1 MPARIAPLEPPYEPS
16 TGELLA
22 RMMPS
27 GQPPIGLFR
36 TFARNPTMTEA
47 MHDWGR
53 YVLSRRFSVSMRERE
68 IVIDRVCARC
78 GCEYE
83 WGVHVAYFAERVGL
97 TREQIASLTYGRPDD
112 PCWTEPHERALIAAV
127 DALHEQADLD
137 DAQFVALRQW
147 YDDAALL
154 DVVLLGRLVSRH
166 QLRGPRRRRGPRAG
180 CAALR
185 RLPHGSRSAT
195 RAARLT
201 LVASLRGMTST
212 NSIVLGTLYPVSRA
226 LA

>member
-1 MPARIAPLEPPYEPS
+1 MAARIAPLEPPYEPS

-22 RMMPS
+22 RMMPP

-47 MHDWGR
+47 MHGWGS
-53 YVLSRRFSVSMRERE
+53 YVLSRRFSLSMRERE

-127 DALHEQADLD
+127 DALHERADLD

-154 DVVLLGRLVSRH
+154 DLVLLAGWYHAISFVARAAAVALEPDAPRFADYLTAPVRPAGRLD
-166 QLRGPRRRRGPRAG
+166 
-180 CAALR
+180 
-185 RLPHGSRSAT
+185 
-195 RAARLT
+195 
-201 LVASLRGMTST
+201 
-212 NSIVLGTLYPVSRA
+212 
-226 LA
+226 

>member
-154 DVVLLGRLVSRH
+154 DVVLL
-166 QLRGPRRRRGPRAG
+166 AG
-180 CAALR
+180 WYHAISFVA
-185 RLPHGSRSAT
+185 
-195 RAARLT
+195 RAAAVALEPDAPRFDDYLT
-201 LVASLRGMTST
+201 A
-212 NSIVLGTLYPVSRA
+212 PVRPPGP
-226 LA
+226 LD